1 MLIVMLALLTFQ
13 PFPTV
18 FKTTNTYII
27 PEAYRIAGD
36 SNRTTYRQYCSVN
49 PAGNIVALIDY
60 SRKRVVAFDLVTG
73 DTTIPALPTSRT
85 QRAWGPVQRK
95 GDTILFSDNPTTVSE
110 TGRRSSEAAIPV
122 AVNFSGTGQLFVADA
137 GNRRISAYDSALQF
151 HSSFLLPTNVGT
163 PSNAAVLENGNFLCA
178 NLKIDSAS
186 TINAGH
192 WCNIFSPKG
201 ELLRSFAYTPK
212 EAVARN
218 LWLGVNS
225 LIDVD
230 ENQHIYVAFTI
241 APHIDVYTTGG
252 DLTDTYDVPADW
264 WVLPP
269 RIEPPP
275 FNIRNE
281 PPDFFGRWTRLVKLL
296 YLGQGKLLLASE
308 SNKLVKDCD
317 KRFIID
323 VFDTR
328 SRTVLEH
335 TCTDYLP
342 VGVDAAGRIYFLSL
356 NGRELIQ
363 TVLAPGMDR

>member
-1 MLIVMLALLTFQ
+1 MLIVMLVLLTFQ
-13 PFPTV
+13 PFTTV

-85 QRAWGPVQRK
+85 QGAWGPVQRK
-95 GDTILFSDNPTTVSE
+95 GDTIFFSDNPTTVSE
-110 TGRRSSEAAIPV
+110 TGRRPSEANIPM
-122 AVNFSGTGQLFVADA
+122 AVNFSGNGQLFVADA

-163 PSNAAVLENGNFLCA
+163 PSNAIVLENGNFLCA

-201 ELLRSFAYTPK
+201 ELLRSFAYTPN
-212 EAVARN
+212 EAIAKN

-230 ENQHIYVAFTI
+230 EHQHIYVAFSI
-241 APHIDVYTTGG
+241 APRIDIYTTGG
-252 DLTDTYDVPADW
+252 DLTET
-264 WVLPP
+264 
-269 RIEPPP
+269 
-275 FNIRNE
+275 
-281 PPDFFGRWTRLVKLL
+281 
-296 YLGQGKLLLASE
+296 
-308 SNKLVKDCD
+308 
-317 KRFIID
+317 
-323 VFDTR
+323 
-328 SRTVLEH
+328 
-335 TCTDYLP
+335 
-342 VGVDAAGRIYFLSL
+342 
-356 NGRELIQ
+356 
-363 TVLAPGMDR
+363 